1 MALILGDRIKET
13 TTVAGTGTATLL
25 GATTGFQSFAA
36 VGNGN
41 TTYYCIADQ
50 GGPNWEVG
58 IGTYT
63 ASGTTLART
72 TVLASSNAGALVVF
86 TTGVKD
92 VFVTYP
98 SEKGVWYDASGNV
111 LFTGTTTAANLAYT
125 GTLTGGTGVVAI
137 GTNQIY
143 KDASGNV
150 GIGTSSPAPTNAS
163 IIAPKLV
170 VTGTGAVHGIQSIRT
185 VNPGSGG
192 AQIIASTTRGTDTN
206 SYTALQL
213 NDGIGTLSFNGAD
226 GTRFIPAAMIVA
238 QVDGAVSTDNVLGR
252 LAFYT
257 SAGGA
262 NSALE
267 RMRIDSSGNVGIGTS
282 SPSAK
287 LDVSTSINLGLS
299 YLNVAYDIGGGS
311 GWLGGYNV
319 TYSAGVKNVAT
330 GALSAASYQS
340 GGVVFYTNTS
350 SAAGTI
356 ALERMRIDSSGNVGI
371 GTSPAATSRLQIS
384 SAGSTRLVVENTAN
398 TVQLRIQTSTASA
411 LIQTDTNHPLT
422 FAINNGSE
430 VIRLDT
436 SYNLLVGRT
445 STPST
450 PSGVLG
456 GNIVMGDN
464 IANGSL
470 VIGSFGSFM
479 GRQSSD
485 GSTVLNTGQGSIIFS
500 RGAYGATTPS
510 GSFDSSGNL
519 LVGTTSPTYSSKL
532 SIYAGATTGT
542 TYNVSAATGGS
553 VVTNQQQSTSV
564 STSAVA
570 ILTPNQ
576 YASFCV
582 VFGSDGTNRFMDL
595 ILCGLGTG
603 TIQVVSSFT
612 VSGSPAARTYTQSSS
627 TYRLAMGS
635 GTYTVKVSTITMD
648 G

>member
-1 MALILGDRIKET
+1 
-13 TTVAGTGTATLL
+13 
-25 GATTGFQSFAA
+25 
-36 VGNGN
+36 
-41 TTYYCIADQ
+41 
-50 GGPNWEVG
+50 
-58 IGTYT
+58 
-63 ASGTTLART
+63 
-72 TVLASSNAGALVVF
+72 
-86 TTGVKD
+86 
-92 VFVTYP
+92 
-98 SEKGVWYDASGNV
+98 
-111 LFTGTTTAANLAYT
+111 
-125 GTLTGGTGVVAI
+125 
-137 GTNQIY
+137 
-143 KDASGNV
+143 
-150 GIGTSSPAPTNAS
+150 
-163 IIAPKLV
+163 
-170 VTGTGAVHGIQSIRT
+170 
-185 VNPGSGG
+185 
-192 AQIIASTTRGTDTN
+192 
-206 SYTALQL
+206 
-213 NDGIGTLSFNGAD
+213 
-226 GTRFIPAAMIVA
+226 MI
-238 QVDGAVSTDNVLGR
+238 
-252 LAFYT
+252 
-257 SAGGA
+257 
-262 NSALE
+262 
-267 RMRIDSSGNVGIGTS
+267 
-282 SPSAK
+282 
-287 LDVSTSINLGLS
+287 
-299 YLNVAYDIGGGS
+299 
-311 GWLGGYNV
+311 
-319 TYSAGVKNVAT
+319 
-330 GALSAASYQS
+330 
-340 GGVVFYTNTS
+340 
-350 SAAGTI
+350 
-356 ALERMRIDSSGNVGI
+356 
-371 GTSPAATSRLQIS
+371 
-384 SAGSTRLVVENTAN
+384 
-398 TVQLRIQTSTASA
+398 RIQTSTASA